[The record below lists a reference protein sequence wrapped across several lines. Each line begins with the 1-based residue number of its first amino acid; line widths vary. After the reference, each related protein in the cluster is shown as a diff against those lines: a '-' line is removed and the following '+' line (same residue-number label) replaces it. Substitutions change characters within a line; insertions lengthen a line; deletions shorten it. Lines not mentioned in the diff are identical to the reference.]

1 MSTVFDEVKW
11 FEMWLADKESIL
23 VCMRHNI
30 EADLNAGYDPEGVSI
45 RTQKAEMRAYEE
57 GIESTLSRLTDM
69 AVDKGIKAVNR
80 WCYMDMKRRGA
91 I

>member
-1 MSTVFDEVKW
+1 MTVFDEVKW

-23 VCMRHNI
+23 VCMRRNI
-30 EADLNAGYDPEGVSI
+30 EADLEAGYDPEGKSI
-45 RTQKAEMRAYEE
+45 TEAKSEMRAYEAD
-57 GIESTLSRLTDM
+57 IESTLSRLTDM
-69 AVDKGIKAVNR
+69 AVDKGIKAVNH